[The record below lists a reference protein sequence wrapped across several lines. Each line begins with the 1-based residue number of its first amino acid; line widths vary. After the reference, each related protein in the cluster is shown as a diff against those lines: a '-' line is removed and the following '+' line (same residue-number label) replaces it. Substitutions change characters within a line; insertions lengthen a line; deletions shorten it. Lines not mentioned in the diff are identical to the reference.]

1 MNFNCLRLQSKSYST
16 TTSSKNL
23 LQDIQF
29 IHNILSLIELPP
41 HEIILMPAL
50 SPTMT
55 SGNIGTFHKKVGDSL
70 QSGDLLCDIETDKA
84 QMDLEVQEEGFLAKI
99 LLAEGTK
106 EVEVG
111 KPLAI
116 VVSKREDVAAFADYT
131 GEGKEADKDKA
142 LIKEASTITGGAVT
156 EGAGTSESSTA
167 STTPSATLSSSAA
180 PQTPIAN
187 DTRVKASPLAKKLA
201 TEQGINLSGL
211 KGSGPNGRIIKSD
224 LPANLSAAPPPPKQ
238 QAAAAAYVDLPLSNT
253 RKVIAS
259 RLTQSKQE
267 IPHYYLSVDIQM
279 DRILELR
286 SKFNSTALLQETFG
300 SFKLSVN
307 DFIVKAAALALKK
320 VPECNSAWY
329 GDFIRQYETVDIC
342 VAVSTPAGLITP
354 IIPAADTK
362 GLVAI
367 SGKVKELAGRAKIN
381 KLKPEEYQGG
391 TFTISNL
398 GMYGVDSF
406 TAIINPPQSC
416 ILAVGAT
423 KPVFVADGTGTAQKM
438 TVTLSCDHRVVDG
451 ATGARWLAQF
461 KKYLEEPEQMIL

>member
-1 MNFNCLRLQSKSYST
+1 
-16 TTSSKNL
+16 
-23 LQDIQF
+23 
-29 IHNILSLIELPP
+29 
-41 HEIILMPAL
+41 
-50 SPTMT
+50 
-55 SGNIGTFHKKVGDSL
+55 
-70 QSGDLLCDIETDKA
+70 
-84 QMDLEVQEEGFLAKI
+84 MDFEMQEEGYLAKI
-99 LLAEGTK
+99 LIAEGTK
-106 EVEVG
+106 EALVG

-116 VVSKREDVAAFADYT
+116 LVSKREDIEAFANYT
-131 GEGKEADKDKA
+131 ESAVKA
-142 LIKEASTITGGAVT
+142 EIKEQSDSVKAEIKEQSDSVNAD
-156 EGAGTSESSTA
+156 SK
-167 STTPSATLSSSAA
+167 
-180 PQTPIAN
+180 AN
-187 DTRVKASPLAKKLA
+187 NLNLNTVSVGSDDRVKASPLAKKLA
-201 TEQGINLSGL
+201 SEKGINLTEL
-211 KGSGPNGRIIKSD
+211 KGSGPNGRIIKND
-224 LPANLSAAPPPPKQ
+224 LLTIPKQ
-238 QAAAAAYVDLPLSNT
+238 PTISRKPPISGTSASFVDIPLSSM
-253 RKVIAS
+253 RKVIAN

-279 DRILELR
+279 DKIIELR
-286 SKFNSTALLQETFG
+286 SKFNSTAVLQETFG
-300 SFKLSVN
+300 EFKLSVN
-307 DFIVKAAALALKK
+307 DFIVKAAGLALKK

-342 VAVSTPAGLITP
+342 VAVATPSGLITP

-367 SGKVKELAGRAKIN
+367 SGKVRELASRARIN

-423 KPVFVADGTGTAQKM
+423 KPVGDIQKM

-461 KKYLEEPEQMIL
+461 KKFLEDPEQMIL

>member
-1 MNFNCLRLQSKSYST
+1 MQVRNLILQNQVFLNTPS
-16 TTSSKNL
+16 L
-23 LQDIQF
+23 LEF
-29 IHNILSLIELPP
+29 PP

-55 SGNIGTFHKKVGDSL
+55 SGNIGTFHKAVGDAL
-70 QSGDLLCDIETDKA
+70 QSGDLLCEIETDKA

-99 LLAEGTK
+99 LMGEGTK
-106 EVEVG
+106 EAEVG

-116 VVSKREDVAAFADYT
+116 VVSKKEDIAAFANYT
-131 GEGKEADKDKA
+131 SESEVADS
-142 LIKEASTITGGAVT
+142 ISSNITTSTESKEASTPQAAATLAPSV
-156 EGAGTSESSTA
+156 SVSQNSTA
-167 STTPSATLSSSAA
+167 KQS
-180 PQTPIAN
+180 

-201 TEQGINLSGL
+201 SEKGINLSEL
-211 KGSGPNGRIIKSD
+211 KGSGPNGRIIKADIPQTVKETITQTSKD
-224 LPANLSAAPPPPKQ
+224 ANTV
-238 QAAAAAYVDLPLSNT
+238 AYVDLPLSNV

-279 DRILELR
+279 DKILELR

-307 DFIVKAAALALKK
+307 DFIVKAAAMALKK

-329 GDFIRQYETVDIC
+329 GDFIRQYDTVDIC

-362 GLVAI
+362 GLVSI
-367 SGKVKELAGRAKIN
+367 SGKVKELATRAKIN

-423 KPVFVADGTGTAQKM
+423 RSDSQKM